1 MSEKTDRTNW
11 GKIQWKIPERK
22 GLTFIKQFIVLK
34 SNISLFKALI
44 KHKKPLTMNC
54 KSETA
59 DIRHMKKQVK
69 DKYQKVAII
78 FTCGTKNYT

>member
-1 MSEKTDRTNW
+1 
-11 GKIQWKIPERK
+11 
-22 GLTFIKQFIVLK
+22 
-34 SNISLFKALI
+34 
-44 KHKKPLTMNC
+44 MNC